1 MNMNKTRVAGDFA
14 VGCVVVLL
22 CAIMLPLFVIV
33 LKLAFWLALPL
44 AIAAAAFIGVVLLGR
59 VIRKIF

>member
-1 MNMNKTRVAGDFA
+1 MDKSRVAGDFA
-14 VGCVVVLL
+14 VGCGVVLL
-22 CAIMLPLFVIV
+22 CAILLPLFVLV

-44 AIAAAAFIGVVLLGR
+44 AVAAAAFVGIVLLGR